1 MDSMTQRLAE
11 DHAHAKLLGSLL
23 AAIDGISVETER
35 IQINM
40 VFFKVDREKRTPEDF
55 LNQLKEKG
63 ILTESWMITDC
74 SALSH
79 IMVSWK
85 AMSGLRRRQSGKS
98 WRDRMTKLKAVMF
111 DMDGVLID
119 SERLSLSMWEKV
131 NEARGHVFDVSVM
144 TNMMGGSQQENFERF
159 GHLLPP
165 MEVYEAMWQ
174 EKKQMTDAWIEANG
188 MPLRPGVKEILASL
202 KEMGY
207 GG

>member
-1 MDSMTQRLAE
+1 
-11 DHAHAKLLGSLL
+11 
-23 AAIDGISVETER
+23 
-35 IQINM
+35 
-40 VFFKVDREKRTPEDF
+40 
-55 LNQLKEKG
+55 
-63 ILTESWMITDC
+63 
-74 SALSH
+74 
-79 IMVSWK
+79 
-85 AMSGLRRRQSGKS
+85 
-98 WRDRMTKLKAVMF
+98 MTKLKAVMF

-202 KEMGY
+202 KENGVRRLIVSSTPREY
-207 GG
+207 ALYLLEKAGLSGC

>member
-1 MDSMTQRLAE
+1 
-11 DHAHAKLLGSLL
+11 
-23 AAIDGISVETER
+23 
-35 IQINM
+35 
-40 VFFKVDREKRTPEDF
+40 
-55 LNQLKEKG
+55 
-63 ILTESWMITDC
+63 
-74 SALSH
+74 
-79 IMVSWK
+79 
-85 AMSGLRRRQSGKS
+85 
-98 WRDRMTKLKAVMF
+98 MTKLKAVMF

-188 MPLRPGVKEILASL
+188 MPLRPGVKEILAAL
-202 KEMGY
+202 KENGIRRLIVSSTPREYALYLLEKAGLTGCYDNGISAMKPAGASRIRICITR
-207 GG
+207 